1 MIAAL
6 AASAA
11 IAPEPHDARLL
22 LSSGGGLVAQTPAG
36 TRKRLLDGV
45 EAAAY
50 SPDGTFLAFTRGGDL
65 WLANADG
72 SGQRRLLR
80 TPNVAEWKPSWL
92 PDGSAIVYSAE
103 VDGAKQIRVF
113 RLPVGPSQ
121 KLYDGSGA
129 AVSRTGKIAYVA
141 NGNTIMVGDQPFD
154 TTPTAYAQVTGLS
167 WSPDGTKLVYSAD
180 GTIVVDDGTTQTPAA
195 PGASPV
201 WSPDGTK
208 LAYSADGNVVVDD
221 GTTQLT
227 GPPGTSPVW
236 SPDGTRIA
244 FSSGLELES
253 MAADGTD
260 IRDLGATGTPVDW
273 RTVPIGAPKFPNL
286 VQRPPSG
293 LVIERA
299 RNGHW
304 LLGFTSMVDNRGP
317 GILWI
322 KGTRAPGS
330 HVMQVRQYV
339 QLANGTARI
348 DPASGELH
356 YVVAPPHYHWHMIG
370 FVHAEL
376 RTAGDFQLRVR
387 DHKSGF
393 CIADHY
399 GTAIGVPHGP
409 PRFLSNCEQF
419 NPHARKVVEGA
430 SVGYTDRSPAF
441 FHGQQ
446 LDINGLTAGRYWL
459 VHRANED
466 FHLRESRYDDNVAS
480 VLIRLT
486 WRGGTPSV
494 VPLRVCSKERC

>member
-1 MIAAL
+1 LIHV
-6 AASAA
+6 
-11 IAPEPHDARLL
+11 EPHATRLL
-22 LSSGGGLVAQTPAG
+22 VIDHGALVANGKQLVADAD
-36 TRKRLLDGV
+36 DG
-45 EAAAY
+45 AY
-50 SPDGTFLAFTRGGDL
+50 SPDGTLLAFVREGDL

-80 TPNVAEWKPSWL
+80 TPSVAEWKPSWL
-92 PDGSAIVYSAE
+92 PDGSAIVYSAD

-113 RLPVGPSQ
+113 KLPTGPSQ

-154 TTPTAYAQVTGLS
+154 TTPTAYAQITGLS

-180 GTIVVDDGTTQTPAA
+180 GTIVVDDGTTQTP
-195 PGASPV
+195 GA
-201 WSPDGTK
+201 
-208 LAYSADGNVVVDD
+208 
-221 GTTQLT
+221 
-227 GPPGTSPVW
+227 PGTSPVW
-236 SPDGTRIA
+236 SPDGTEI
-244 FSSGLELES
+244 FYSGLDVVVIGGASLQP
-253 MAADGTD
+253 
-260 IRDLGATGTPVDW
+260 LGLGRAVDMKVVPVG
-273 RTVPIGAPKFPNL
+273 VPKFPNL

-322 KGTRAPGS
+322 KGTRAPGA

-339 QLANGTARI
+339 QLANRTVRV
-348 DPASGELH
+348 DPPSGELH

-419 NPHARKVVEGA
+419 NPRAREVVEGA
-430 SVGYTDRSPAF
+430 SVGYTDRYPAF

-486 WRGGTPSV
+486 WRNGTPSV

>member
-1 MIAAL
+1 LIHV
-6 AASAA
+6 
-11 IAPEPHDARLL
+11 EPHATRLL
-22 LSSGGGLVAQTPAG
+22 VIDHGALVANGKQLVADAD
-36 TRKRLLDGV
+36 DG
-45 EAAAY
+45 AY
-50 SPDGTFLAFTRGGDL
+50 SPDGTLLAFVREGDL

-80 TPNVAEWKPSWL
+80 TPSVAEWKPSWL
-92 PDGSAIVYSAE
+92 PDGSAIVYSAD

-113 RLPVGPSQ
+113 KLPTGPSQ

-154 TTPTAYAQVTGLS
+154 TTPTAYAQITGLS
-167 WSPDGTKLVYSAD
+167 WSPDGTTLVYSAD
-180 GTIVVDDGTTQTPAA
+180 GTIVVDDGTTQTP
-195 PGASPV
+195 GA
-201 WSPDGTK
+201 
-208 LAYSADGNVVVDD
+208 
-221 GTTQLT
+221 
-227 GPPGTSPVW
+227 PGTSPVW
-236 SPDGTRIA
+236 SPDGTEI
-244 FSSGLELES
+244 FYSGLDVVVIGGASLQP
-253 MAADGTD
+253 
-260 IRDLGATGTPVDW
+260 LGLGRAVDMKVVPVG
-273 RTVPIGAPKFPNL
+273 VPKFPNL

-322 KGTRAPGS
+322 KGTRAPGA

-339 QLANGTARI
+339 QLANRTVRV
-348 DPASGELH
+348 DPPSGELH

-376 RTAGDFQLRVR
+376 RTAGDFALRVR

-419 NPHARKVVEGA
+419 NPRAREVVEGA
-430 SVGYTDRSPAF
+430 SVGYTDRYPAF

-446 LDINGLTAGRYWL
+446 LDINGVKAGRYWL

-466 FHLRESRYDDNVAS
+466 FHLRESRYDDNAAS

-486 WRGGTPSV
+486 WRNGTPSV

>member
-1 MIAAL
+1 LIHV
-6 AASAA
+6 
-11 IAPEPHDARLL
+11 EPHAARLL
-22 LSSGGGLVAQTPAG
+22 VVDRGALVSNG
-36 TRKRLLDGV
+36 RKLIVDADDG
-45 EAAAY
+45 AY
-50 SPDGTFLAFTRGGDL
+50 SPDGTLVAFVREGDL

-103 VDGAKQIRVF
+103 VDGAKQIRVV

-129 AVSRTGKIAYVA
+129 TVSPAGKVAYVA

-195 PGASPV
+195 PG
-201 WSPDGTK
+201 
-208 LAYSADGNVVVDD
+208 
-221 GTTQLT
+221 
-227 GPPGTSPVW
+227 TSPVW
-236 SPDGTRIA
+236 SPDGTEI
-244 FSSGLELES
+244 FYT
-253 MAADGTD
+253 GTD
-260 IRDLGATGTPVDW
+260 VVVVGGASLQPLGVGRAVDMKV
-273 RTVPIGAPKFPNL
+273 VPIGVPKFPNL

-322 KGTRAPGS
+322 KGTRARGA
-330 HVMQVRQYV
+330 HVMQVRQFV
-339 QLANGTARI
+339 QLASGNVRV
-348 DPASGELH
+348 DPPSGELH

-376 RTAGDFQLRVR
+376 RTAGDFALRVR

-419 NPHARKVVEGA
+419 NPRARDVVEGA
-430 SVGYTDRSPAF
+430 SVGYTDRYPAF

-446 LDINGLTAGRYWL
+446 LDINGLKAGRYWL

-466 FHLRESRYDDNVAS
+466 FHLRESRYDDNAAA

-486 WRGGTPSV
+486 WRSGTPTV

>member
-1 MIAAL
+1 MIQAEA
-6 AASAA
+6 
-11 IAPEPHDARLL
+11 HDARMLVVDHGAIVVQ
-22 LSSGGGLVAQTPAG
+22 GGKQLIGDA
-36 TRKRLLDGV
+36 DD
-45 EAAAY
+45 AAY
-50 SPDGTFLAFTRGGDL
+50 SPDGTLIAFARDGDL
-65 WLANADG
+65 WLANSDG
-72 SGQRRLLR
+72 SGQRRLAK

-92 PDGSAIVYSAE
+92 PDGSAVVYTAE
-103 VDGAKQIRVF
+103 IAGARQIRLIK
-113 RLPVGPSQ
+113 LPTGTSRT
-121 KLYDGSGA
+121 LADGSGA
-129 AVSRTGKIAYVA
+129 TVSSTGEVAYVSGA
-141 NGNTIMVGDQPFD
+141 TVVVGGQPFD
-154 TTPTAYAQVTGLS
+154 VATTY
-167 WSPDGTKLVYSAD
+167 
-180 GTIVVDDGTTQTPAA
+180 TQITDLA
-195 PGASPV
+195 

-419 NPHARKVVEGA
+419 NPRARKVVEGA
-430 SVGYTDRSPAF
+430 SVGYTDRYPAF

-494 VPLRVCSKERC
+494 APLRVCSKERC

>member
-1 MIAAL
+1 LIQAEA
-6 AASAA
+6 
-11 IAPEPHDARLL
+11 HDARMLVVDHRAIVVQ
-22 LSSGGGLVAQTPAG
+22 GGKQLIGDA
-36 TRKRLLDGV
+36 DD
-45 EAAAY
+45 AAY
-50 SPDGTFLAFTRGGDL
+50 SPDGTLIAFAREGDL
-65 WLANADG
+65 WLANSDG
-72 SGQRRLLR
+72 SGQRRLAR

-92 PDGSAIVYSAE
+92 PDGSAVVYTAE
-103 VDGAKQIRVF
+103 IDGARQIRVL
-113 RLPVGPSQ
+113 RLPTGTSQ

-129 AVSRTGKIAYVA
+129 TVSSTGRVAYISGATVV
-141 NGNTIMVGDQPFD
+141 VGGQPFD
-154 TTPTAYAQVTGLS
+154 AATTFTQVSGL
-167 WSPDGTKLVYSAD
+167 A
-180 GTIVVDDGTTQTPAA
+180 
-195 PGASPV
+195 

-221 GTTQLT
+221 GTTQLS
-227 GPPGTSPVW
+227 GPPGASPVW

-244 FSSGLELES
+244 FSGGAELES

-273 RTVPIGAPKFPNL
+273 QTVPIGMPKFPNL

-317 GILWI
+317 GILRI
-322 KGTRAPGS
+322 KGTRRPGA
-330 HVMQVRQYV
+330 HVMQVRQFV
-339 QLANGTARI
+339 QLANGTERV

-419 NPHARKVVEGA
+419 NPRATEVVEGA
-430 SVGYTDRSPAF
+430 SVGYTDRYPAF

-486 WRGGTPSV
+486 WRGGAPSV

>member
-1 MIAAL
+1 LIHV
-6 AASAA
+6 
-11 IAPEPHDARLL
+11 EPHATQLLVVDRGALIANGKHLIADAD
-22 LSSGGGLVAQTPAG
+22 
-36 TRKRLLDGV
+36 DG
-45 EAAAY
+45 AY
-50 SPDGTFLAFTRGGDL
+50 SPDGTLVAFAREGDL

-92 PDGSAIVYSAE
+92 PDGSAIVYSAD
-103 VDGAKQIRVF
+103 VGGAKQIRVF

-129 AVSRTGKIAYVA
+129 TVSSAGKIAYLA

-180 GTIVVDDGTTQTPAA
+180 GTIVVDDATIQT
-195 PGASPV
+195 PGAS
-201 WSPDGTK
+201 
-208 LAYSADGNVVVDD
+208 
-221 GTTQLT
+221 
-227 GPPGTSPVW
+227 GTSPVW
-236 SPDGTRIA
+236 SPDGTEIIYN
-244 FSSGLELES
+244 G
-253 MAADGTD
+253 ADVVTVGGASLQP
-260 IRDLGATGTPVDW
+260 LGVGRAVDMKVVPVG
-273 RTVPIGAPKFPNL
+273 VPKFPNL

-299 RNGHW
+299 RNSHW

-317 GILWI
+317 GILEI
-322 KGTRAPGS
+322 KGTRKPGA
-330 HVMQVRQYV
+330 HVMEVRQFV
-339 QLANGTARI
+339 QLANGTERV

-419 NPHARKVVEGA
+419 NPRARAVVEGA
-430 SVGYTDRSPAF
+430 SVGYTDRYPAF

-480 VLIRLT
+480 VLIRLA
-486 WRGGTPSV
+486 WRDGTPSV

>member
-1 MIAAL
+1 LIHV
-6 AASAA
+6 
-11 IAPEPHDARLL
+11 EPHATRLL
-22 LSSGGGLVAQTPAG
+22 VIDHGALVANGKQLVADAD
-36 TRKRLLDGV
+36 DG
-45 EAAAY
+45 AY
-50 SPDGTFLAFTRGGDL
+50 SPDGTLLAFVREGDL

-80 TPNVAEWKPSWL
+80 TPSVAEWKPSWL
-92 PDGSAIVYSAE
+92 PDGSAIVYSAD

-113 RLPVGPSQ
+113 KLPTGPSQ

-154 TTPTAYAQVTGLS
+154 TTPTAYAQITGLS

-180 GTIVVDDGTTQTPAA
+180 GTIVVDDGTTQTP
-195 PGASPV
+195 GA
-201 WSPDGTK
+201 
-208 LAYSADGNVVVDD
+208 
-221 GTTQLT
+221 
-227 GPPGTSPVW
+227 PGTSPVW
-236 SPDGTRIA
+236 SPDGTEI
-244 FSSGLELES
+244 FYSGLDVVVIGGASLQP
-253 MAADGTD
+253 
-260 IRDLGATGTPVDW
+260 LGLGRAVDMKVVPVG
-273 RTVPIGAPKFPNL
+273 VPKFPNL

-322 KGTRAPGS
+322 KGTRAPGA

-339 QLANGTARI
+339 QLANRTVRV
-348 DPASGELH
+348 DPPSGELH

-376 RTAGDFQLRVR
+376 RTAGDFALRVR

-419 NPHARKVVEGA
+419 NPRAREVVEGA
-430 SVGYTDRSPAF
+430 SVGYTDRYPAF

-446 LDINGLTAGRYWL
+446 LDINGVKAGRYWL

-466 FHLRESRYDDNVAS
+466 FHLRESRYDDNAAS

-486 WRGGTPSV
+486 WRNGTPSV